1 MSVDPTRE
9 PTHREPVR
17 EREVIVTDGNRGGP
31 GGVLA
36 VLLGVAALVLVAW
49 LLITNLGDG
58 DGEVDAPAFDVP
70 EQIDVNVND
79 GDGS

>member
-9 PTHREPVR
+9 PSHREPVR
-17 EREVIVTDGNRGGP
+17 EREVIVTEGNRGP

-36 VLLGVAALVLVAW
+36 VLLGIAALVLVAW
-49 LLITNLGDG
+49 LLITNMGDG
-58 DGEVDAPAFDVP
+58 DGDADAPSFDVP

-79 GDGS
+79 GDG